1 MKSWLPAP
9 FSEGGGLMAS
19 GATSTTFLTMPN
31 DRDVQRAL
39 DAGARR
45 SREACQLSPSDQ
57 AFIDSLTTPAAAR
70 FQAALGVD
78 SRYHFSL
85 EPRPRESLTPEVLWR
100 RFKWIIIP
108 LGMFGLLEILSL
120 SKLISVMGTHF

>member
-1 MKSWLPAP
+1 
-9 FSEGGGLMAS
+9 
-19 GATSTTFLTMPN
+19 MPN

-45 SREACQLSPSDQ
+45 SREASERSPSDQ
-57 AFIDSLTTPAAAR
+57 AYIESLTTPFAAR
-70 FQAALGVD
+70 LAGPPGA
-78 SRYHFSL
+78 SARYHFSL
-85 EPRPRESLTPEVLWR
+85 APQPREPLTPEVLWR

-120 SKLISVMGTHF
+120 GKLISVMGTKF

>member
-1 MKSWLPAP
+1 
-9 FSEGGGLMAS
+9 
-19 GATSTTFLTMPN
+19 MPN

-45 SREACQLSPSDQ
+45 SREANERSPSNQ
-57 AFIDSLTTPAAAR
+57 AFIDSVTTPDAAR
-70 FQAALGVD
+70 LAGFGANA
-78 SRYHFSL
+78 RYHFSL
-85 EPRPRESLTPEVLWR
+85 EPRPREALTPEVLWH

-120 SKLISVMGTHF
+120 GKLISVMGTHF

>member
-1 MKSWLPAP
+1 
-9 FSEGGGLMAS
+9 
-19 GATSTTFLTMPN
+19 MPN

-45 SREACQLSPSDQ
+45 SREASERSPSDR
-57 AFIDSLTTPAAAR
+57 AFIESLTSSDAAHFAGLVGN
-70 FQAALGVD
+70 A
-78 SRYHFSL
+78 RYHFSL
-85 EPRPRESLTPEVLWR
+85 APQPREPMTPEVLWR

-120 SKLISVMGTHF
+120 GKLISVMGTKF

>member
-1 MKSWLPAP
+1 
-9 FSEGGGLMAS
+9 
-19 GATSTTFLTMPN
+19 MPN
-31 DRDVQRAL
+31 DRDVQHAL

-45 SREACQLSPSDQ
+45 SREACQRSPSDQ
-57 AFIDSLTTPAAAR
+57 AFIESLTTSAAAR
-70 FQAALGVD
+70 LSAAYGEA
-78 SRYHFSL
+78 RYHFSL
-85 EPRPRESLTPEVLWR
+85 EPQAREALTPEVLWR